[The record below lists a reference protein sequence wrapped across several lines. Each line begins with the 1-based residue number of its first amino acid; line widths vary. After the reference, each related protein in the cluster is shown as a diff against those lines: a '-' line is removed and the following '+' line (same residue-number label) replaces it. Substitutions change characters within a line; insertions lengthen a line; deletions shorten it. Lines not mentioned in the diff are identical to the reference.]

1 MFSKKVEFGY
11 IHLLKFHRSKESR
24 HSTIGRRIQSLDAIQ
39 MANSGMRGT
48 FFVSI
53 NEDGGFD
60 KVKSFPGYTRY
71 EDPMFHEIFDLNYPV
86 NDTNYT
92 LRPGV
97 EVYSSALE
105 QEAIDA
111 EDSARAVDDI
121 SVQEAVMAED
131 PEAFGGSVSIDMGSK
146 MMVGGSTVMDVGSRM
161 VIGESTSRVMVGG
174 GSHLLKNVK
183 QLEARVVKSKR
194 IADVAVEELRVKG
207 EEMASI
213 VKKNAALAAERD
225 EAIAVMMEGR
235 RVTGDLRAA
244 LAGVK
249 SIELKHKEELRIKD
263 ELMAVL
269 VEERRVKAL
278 DAADVKSIEQK
289 HKDELLIKDEL
300 MVVKELE
307 LMKALGGGD
316 VDKEMDK
323 ISKTLKRRKAE
334 SDTFKSRLEK
344 AGVKIRAYENE
355 LKEKTTELLEL
366 RSLQQTMKEKII
378 WCDEQQRQIGH
389 KDLLFKRVVA
399 GSAQPAQSDEI
410 AILRAE
416 NERVKAESEAN
427 VKGLVTVRQRDAQI
441 VKLKEE
447 IRNLTLRLQNAN
459 NAMDVALGNE
469 AAMVDRVSE
478 TDGISRREVR
488 KTTVGIMVDGLF
500 KTREVKQKKKTSST
514 SKKPEGYEHMN
525 SYMEEYGGEII
536 GAGKR

>member
-1 MFSKKVEFGY
+1 
-11 IHLLKFHRSKESR
+11 
-24 HSTIGRRIQSLDAIQ
+24 
-39 MANSGMRGT
+39 MRGT

-174 GSHLLKNVK
+174 GIHLLKNVK

-207 EEMASI
+207 EEMALI
-213 VKKNAALAAERD
+213 IKELREQNAALVVEKSELMAER
-225 EAIAVMMEGR
+225 MEGR

-307 LMKALGGGD
+307 LMKALGGGE
-316 VDKEMDK
+316 VDKEMEK

-416 NERVKAESEAN
+416 IDRVKAESEEN

-447 IRNLTLRLQNAN
+447 IGNLTLRLENAN
-459 NAMDVALGNE
+459 RAMDVALGNE

-514 SKKPEGYEHMN
+514 RKKPEGYEHMN